1 MSLDQKIGRDRK
13 AYRDC
18 TMDVAG
24 NVIGLFT
31 TALKAYQTISAAVE
45 LGTERLMW
53 DVLMRIERTRFEVWG
68 RTLGFLDETT
78 GEPTKDGVDARLDA
92 IFQIEAA
99 RGLVQDIL
107 RSITT
112 ALQEFEK
119 SASRYRLGPNNEP
132 ATVETPKNQGKSKR
146 WKRVWS
152 STKDLTMHL
161 ILVVKDED
169 MVKDLLEKLT
179 DLNDGLEKVLSL
191 SQKTQAAKA
200 LVPGVLP
207 KYSTSEDLQNL
218 LGLSNQSRFKDLHI
232 SMPKDSDMVLRHHPG
247 LVSTARVKQ
256 RCVELAGSSQDP
268 EQTKRHTTG
277 KRSDSSSPDD
287 PASKSK
293 HVGDFEVS
301 IDALRIENVPRRNE
315 REVQWPNGLA
325 QYIVPDSGRQIQI
338 PVLIEWRQ
346 QATISPGFKI
356 PKRELELRRNLL
368 VRLLHETSNSEGAAD
383 YRVLD
388 CLGYCKSTGRV
399 DGPGQ
404 PISLIGFIAKIPSW
418 ADGTKQPVSLQKLL
432 RDSFHSD
439 DARETP
445 SLRARFQLARQI
457 TTALYQL
464 QCSGWL
470 HRNLSSDQVVFFYDR
485 TSPADKGQL
494 RLDAPFLTG
503 LQYSRPDDQSPADYE
518 IRSEGFDTGDPNWG
532 RLGLY
537 LHPDFS
543 RRARRYQRSDDV
555 YSLGVILLEIA
566 FWEPVEIFRRGE
578 FEPVPD
584 VAARIIDSARAELA
598 AEAGDFYRDAVLRCL
613 EGLRGRIRKV
623 WLEPSRRGRR
633 MEDAEEDERGEYQGK
648 YTDED
653 PEYGLERDLMWK
665 VLREIEKCIV

>member
-1 MSLDQKIGRDRK
+1 
-13 AYRDC
+13 
-18 TMDVAG
+18 MDVAG

-78 GEPTKDGVDARLDA
+78 GEPSKDGVDGRLDA

-107 RSITT
+107 KSITT

-119 SASRYRLGPNNEP
+119 SASKYRLGPSNEP
-132 ATVETPKNQGKSKR
+132 ATVEAPKDQGKSKR
-146 WKRVWS
+146 WKKVWG

-161 ILVVKDED
+161 VLVVKDED
-169 MVKDLLEKLT
+169 MVKDLLDRLT

-200 LVPGVLP
+200 LVSGVLP
-207 KYSTSEDLQNL
+207 KYATSEDLENL
-218 LGLSNQSRFKDLHI
+218 LGLPNRSGFKDLHI
-232 SMPKDSDMVLRHHPG
+232 SIPKDPDLVLRHHPG
-247 LVSTARVKQ
+247 LLSTARVKH
-256 RCVELAGSSQDP
+256 RCAELAASQDP
-268 EQTKRHTTG
+268 EQANRNNTG
-277 KRSDSSSPDD
+277 KRSDGSNPDD
-287 PASKSK
+287 PAYISRK
-293 HVGDFEVS
+293 VGDYEVS
-301 IDALRIENVPRRNE
+301 LDVLRIENIPRRNE

-325 QYIVPDSGRQIQI
+325 QYIVPIEGRQVQI

-356 PKRELELRRNLL
+356 PKSELELRRNLL
-368 VRLLHETSNSEGAAD
+368 VSLLRETSNSEGAAD

-388 CLGYCKSTGRV
+388 CLGYCKSIGRV
-399 DGPGQ
+399 EGPGD
-404 PISLIGFIAKIPSW
+404 PIQLIGFIAKIPSW

-445 SLRARFQLARQI
+445 SLRARFQLAKQI

-470 HRNLSSDQVVFFYDR
+470 HRNLSSEQIVFFYEQA
-485 TSPADKGQL
+485 SPPGKGRL

-518 IRSEGFDTGDPNWG
+518 LHSEGFDTGDPNWG

-543 RRARRYQRSDDV
+543 RRPRRYQRSDDV
-555 YSLGVILLEIA
+555 YSLGVILFEIA
-566 FWEPVEIFRRGE
+566 FWEPVEVFRRGE

-623 WLEPSRRGRR
+623 WLEPSRRGRAA
-633 MEDAEEDERGEYQGK
+633 DDEEDERGEYQGE
-648 YTDED
+648 YTGED

>member
-1 MSLDQKIGRDRK
+1 
-13 AYRDC
+13 
-18 TMDVAG
+18 MDVAG

-31 TALKAYQTISAAVE
+31 AALKAYQTISAAVE

-78 GEPTKDGVDARLDA
+78 GEPTQDGVDARLDA
-92 IFQIEAA
+92 VFQIEAA

-107 RSITT
+107 KSITK
-112 ALQEFEK
+112 ALRDFEK
-119 SASRYRLGPNNEP
+119 SASRYRLGPNNET
-132 ATVETPKNQGKSKR
+132 AMVEAPNEQGKSKR
-146 WKRVWS
+146 WKKIWG

-161 ILVVKDED
+161 VLVVKDED
-169 MVKDLLEKLT
+169 MVKDLLGKLT

-200 LVPGVLP
+200 LVSGVLP
-207 KYSTSEDLQNL
+207 KYSTSEDLEKL
-218 LGLSNQSRFKDLHI
+218 LGCSNQSSFKDLHDAI
-232 SMPKDSDMVLRHHPG
+232 PKESDLVVRNHPA

-256 RCVELAGSSQDP
+256 RCVELAGPRDP
-268 EQTKRHTTG
+268 EQTNRHATG
-277 KRSDSSSPDD
+277 KRSDSPSSDRT
-287 PASKSK
+287 ASNSTD
-293 HVGDFEVS
+293 VGDFEVS

-325 QYIVPDSGRQIQI
+325 QYTIPDDGRQIQI

-346 QATISPGFKI
+346 QATISPGFHI
-356 PKRELELRRNLL
+356 PKSQLELRRNLL

-399 DGPGQ
+399 EGTGN
-404 PISLIGFIAKIPSW
+404 PIQLIGFIAKIPSW
-418 ADGTKQPVSLQKLL
+418 ADGTKQLVSLQKLL
-432 RDSFHSD
+432 RDSFHSV

-445 SLRARFQLARQI
+445 SLRARFQLARHI

-470 HRNLSSDQVVFFYDR
+470 HRNLSSDQIVFFHEQAS
-485 TSPADKGQL
+485 TPGKGQL

-518 IRSEGFDTGDPNWG
+518 VHSEGFDTGDPNWG

-566 FWEPVEIFRRGE
+566 FWEPVEVFRHGE

-584 VAARIIDSARAELA
+584 VAARIADSARAELA

-633 MEDAEEDERGEYQGK
+633 TEEEEEDENGEYQGK
-648 YTDED
+648 YSGED